1 MQLYKINEALE
12 QILNGDDYV
21 NHETGEVFDRS
32 SFDNLE
38 IDKADKVEGVLCVYK
53 NTKSL
58 ENALRIEAEALLN
71 RASSLE
77 KKGKGLLALLLNCAE
92 GFKFESAKA
101 KLSWRKSEGVEVTDR
116 SLIPSNFQTVKEV
129 YSIDKKGIKLA
140 IQAGQTVLGAEIVI
154 KQNPQI
160 N

>member
-1 MQLYKINEALE
+1 M
-12 QILNGDDYV
+12 
-21 NHETGEVFDRS
+21 
-32 SFDNLE
+32 
-38 IDKADKVEGVLCVYK
+38 LCVVKSNKGFIDALK
-53 NTKSL
+53 NEGKAIAERVAIL
-58 ENALRIEAEALLN
+58 ENRN
-71 RASSLE
+71 P
-77 KKGKGLLALLLNCAE
+77 GLLEYLTYCAE

-129 YSIDKKGIKLA
+129 YSIDKKGRKIA
-140 IQAGQTVLGAEIVI
+140 IQQGQTVLGAEIVI